1 MEYQGEKLVGRF
13 NSQSY
18 WTLTKAMD
26 SHHIARGRNATTAEV
41 LQTIQQKT
49 LVFGIHS
56 DILCPLAEQEYL
68 ARHIPDSRL
77 IAIDSAYGHD
87 GFMVEAELIS
97 KYLHQWWTI

>member
-1 MEYQGEKLVGRF
+1 
-13 NSQSY
+13 
-18 WTLTKAMD
+18 MD
-26 SHHIARGRNATTAEV
+26 SHHIARGRVGTTGEI
-41 LQTIQQKT
+41 LEKINQRT

-87 GFMVEAELIS
+87 GFMVEAEMIS
-97 KYLHQWWTI
+97 KYLREWWEI